1 VRHAVL
7 GAGGIGGLI
16 AAAFARSGD
25 EVVALLRP
33 ESLRSYPGRIRVE
46 SVVLGDFEADVPA
59 AAGLT
64 GSVDVLWVATKAT
77 QLEAALSLAAPEL
90 VGGAV
95 VVPFLNGVDH
105 VELLRRR
112 YPNVAA
118 AAIRV
123 ESERVA
129 PGLVRQS
136 SPFLRADVTGA
147 EEAQA
152 ALRRAGIDCRSRD
165 DETTLLWEKLVF
177 LAPVALATSAFDAPL
192 GAVRD
197 DRAFAGC
204 RDEAAAAAAAA
215 GAEVDVDAIRALHE
229 TAPAEMQ
236 SSMQKDV
243 SAGREPELAA
253 IAGPI
258 LRHGDAGSTG
268 LLVER
273 IRARLR

>member
-16 AAAFARSGD
+16 AAALARSED

-33 ESLRSYPGRIRVE
+33 ESLPSYPGRVRVE
-46 SVVLGDFEADVPA
+46 SVVLGDFESDVPA
-59 AAGLT
+59 ASA
-64 GSVDVLWVATKAT
+64 VREDIDVLWVATKAT
-77 QLEAALSLAAPEL
+77 QLESALVLAPAEL
-90 VGGAV
+90 VSGAF

-105 VELLRRR
+105 LELLRRR
-112 YPNVAA
+112 YRNVVA

-129 PGLVRQS
+129 PGLIRQK
-136 SPFLRADVTGA
+136 SPFLRVDVAGADD
-147 EEAQA
+147 AQA

-165 DETTLLWEKLVF
+165 DEATLLWEKLVF
-177 LAPVALATSAFDAPL
+177 LAPVALATTAFDAPL

-197 DRAFAGC
+197 EPAFAGC
-204 RDEAAAAAAAA
+204 RDEAAAAATAA
-215 GAEVDVDAIRALHE
+215 GAAVDLDAIRALHE
-229 TAPAEMQ
+229 AAPPEMQ

-243 SAGREPELAA
+243 AGRRKPELTA

-258 LRHGDAGSTG
+258 VRHGRAESTE
-268 LLVER
+268 LLVDR